1 MAVHLEI
8 TTENLLNAVV
18 QMPENEFK
26 RFVENAKKLRTKH
39 NKQTLSTTETN
50 LILKINSVFAEF
62 PHQKYKELNAKFE
75 SDSLS
80 QNEYQELLKMSD
92 EREILNAKRLE
103 YIGELSKIR
112 HQTLEDIMKQLGI
125 KTSRK

>member
-26 RFVENAKKLRTKH
+26 RFVENAKKMRNTHK
-39 NKQTLSTTETN
+39 KQTLSTTETN
-50 LILKINSVFAEF
+50 LILKINSVFADF
-62 PHQKYKELNAKFE
+62 PYQKYKELNAKFE

-92 EREILNAKRLE
+92 EREILNAKRLQ

-112 HQTLEDIMKQLGI
+112 HQTLEDVMKQLGI
-125 KTSRK
+125 KTARR